1 MSLDLHDALADMAVQ
16 GSDPRE
22 APTSRLVGRVH
33 RRRAARTATTSA
45 VGAAAVSAVAFGVV
59 TVLNQ
64 SGPTT
69 GPGPAAED
77 TAPAPSPDGTT
88 QDDAAQDD
96 ASRAVVPVWDLVPDS
111 TLDVA
116 GAPERAVTEA
126 LAALPILT
134 NDGEVLYLLDAADNT
149 WVRSPWPTPTS
160 ENLQVQALSPDGRSI
175 AHTVYDGKRPQMQI
189 TELATG
195 AVTEIAPLLVDGQEC
210 WATRAD
216 FAPDGESLAVLSV
229 CEPEAGPVAVFDVDL
244 TSGNLRLLATFDGT
258 NLAEGGALAYSPD
271 GSLLA
276 VTSYGVEA
284 PYQPMTAVMDSDG
297 AVLRKWA
304 AAQRSTAWYGNNA
317 LRASAL
323 ETTDVGEWKG
333 YLLVSTGETVGE
345 IRPYDEAPWNY
356 GTPPEPPL
364 GATHGQFVQATGDLD
379 AAFRIEDAATG
390 AVRTW
395 LQVTNAGESFS
406 GWNLLHRAR

>member
-77 TAPAPSPDGTT
+77 TAPAPDGTAR
-88 QDDAAQDD
+88 DDAAQDD
-96 ASRAVVPVWDLVPDS
+96 ASPAVVPVWDLVPDS
-111 TLDVA
+111 ALDVA

-126 LAALPILT
+126 LAALPIPT
-134 NDGEVLYLLDAADNT
+134 DNGEVLYLLDAADNT
-149 WVRSPWPTPTS
+149 WVRSPWPAPTS

-175 AHTVYDGKRPQMQI
+175 AHTVYDGERPQMQI

-195 AVTEIAPLLVDGQEC
+195 AVTEIAPLLVDGAEF
-210 WATRAD
+210 WATLAD
-216 FAPDGESLAVLSV
+216 FAPDGGSLAILGVGGGG
-229 CEPEAGPVAVFDVDL
+229 AGPVAVFDVDL
-244 TSGNLRLLATFDGT
+244 ASGDVRVLASFDDV
-258 NLAEGGALAYSPD
+258 NLASAAGLAYSPD
-271 GSLLA
+271 GSRIA
-276 VTSYGVEA
+276 VSAVGVEE
-284 PYQPMTAVMDSDG
+284 PYRDMTAILDADG
-297 AVLRKWA
+297 TVLQQWA
-304 AAQRSTAWYGNNA
+304 AATQAGPWYGNDA

-323 ETTDVGEWKG
+323 ESTDVGEWKG
-333 YLLVSTGETVGE
+333 YLLVGTGEAVGE
-345 IRPYDEAPWNY
+345 IRSYDEQPWNY

-364 GATHGQFVQATGDLD
+364 GATHGQHVEATGDP
-379 AAFRIEDAATG
+379 AGSFRITDAATG
-390 AVRTW
+390 TVRTW